1 MRPPRCHKYDEN
13 NGKHRERRE
22 RPMTNKEIV
31 LAFYEEVFNR
41 HDLTNVASYVRED
54 YIQHNP
60 TVEDGREGFVQ
71 FAQKFLS
78 MDPHVEI
85 VNCAAED
92 DLVFVFFKCVMG
104 NGIVN
109 KVCDIY
115 RLEGGMLAEH
125 WDVVITTWA
134 RSSP

>member
-1 MRPPRCHKYDEN
+1 
-13 NGKHRERRE
+13 
-22 RPMTNKEIV
+22 MTNKEIV

-60 TVEDGREGFVQ
+60 TVEDGREGFVR
-71 FAQKFLS
+71 FAEKFLP
-78 MDPHVEI
+78 MEPHVEI

-92 DLVFVFFKCVMG
+92 NLVFVFFKCVMG
-104 NGIVN
+104 NGMVN

-115 RLEGGMLAEH
+115 RLEDGMLAEH
-125 WDVVITTWA
+125 WDVVDHNVGDIV
-134 RSSP
+134 PVNGHDLF